1 MEFSEFSARLNLWL
15 DEPSAAHLDCWV
27 DDANVQLAR
36 VEGGIRCSIDVLDP
50 FDASAPDRL
59 MGILGQGGASV
70 ACRCPGAFGADPQS
84 QCLVLLHWMPPPSSV
99 EALLGVLQ
107 TLANQRAA
115 MLSLMHKTLF
125 DSSTAE
131 SRLATTNWRTGV

>member
-1 MEFSEFSARLNLWL
+1 MEFSDFRARLNLWI
-15 DEPSAAHLDCWV
+15 DEPSVAHLDCWV
-27 DDANVQLAR
+27 DDANLQLAW

-70 ACRCPGAFGADPQS
+70 ACRCPGALGTDPQS
-84 QCLVLLHWMPPPSSV
+84 QCLVLVHWMAPPSSV

-125 DSSTAE
+125 DSLSAE
-131 SRLATTNWRTGV
+131 SLLATNWHTGV

>member
-1 MEFSEFSARLNLWL
+1 MEFSDFSARLNRWL
-15 DEPSAAHLDCWV
+15 DDCSVAPLDCWV
-27 DDANVQLAR
+27 DDANVQLAW

-59 MGILGQGGASV
+59 MSILGQGGASV
-70 ACRCPGAFGADPQS
+70 ACRCPGALGTDPQS
-84 QCLVLLHWMPPPSSV
+84 QCLVLVHWMAPSSPV
-99 EALLGVLQ
+99 EALLEVLQ

-125 DSSTAE
+125 DSPSAE
-131 SRLATTNWRTGV
+131 SRLATNWHTGV